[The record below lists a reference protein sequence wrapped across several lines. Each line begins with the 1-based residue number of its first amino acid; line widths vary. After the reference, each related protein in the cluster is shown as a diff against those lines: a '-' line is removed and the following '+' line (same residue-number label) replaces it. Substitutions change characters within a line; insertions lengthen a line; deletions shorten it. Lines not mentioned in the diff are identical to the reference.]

1 LSCVSKVK
9 TEGEIWSEGRAA
21 SPFAERG
28 RHLKN
33 VSGEVFDK
41 RHYDLGERAF
51 DGAKVVKIYRKLNSE
66 SDFGKI
72 NNWQKQRQ
80 MLERRDFRKT

>member
-28 RHLKN
+28 RHFKN
-33 VSGEVFDK
+33 EKGEMFAK
-41 RHYDLGERAF
+41 RHYASGERAF
-51 DGAKVVKIYRKLNSE
+51 DGAKVMKICRKLNSE
-66 SDFGKI
+66 NDFG
-72 NNWQKQRQ
+72 
-80 MLERRDFRKT
+80 